1 MARRTSELNGVGRA
15 WPLVVFVFCRGGLR
29 SHGGANIAIAPPTH
43 PRAPPGG
50 TPHPPSVPPRPA
62 RARASAAM
70 EGGVAAAEPAAAA
83 AAAAATL
90 PAPPPG
96 AFRARIYELL
106 DDGSWKDLA
115 TGFATAE
122 QQRPAVAAG
131 AGATGG
137 GGGGGGGGSAPPAVP
152 VLLVREAPDHASPV
166 LFEVPVLH
174 AHVYK
179 RQQGACRRPPARP
192 PPASH
197 CWEFTGQDTHVNVNS
212 TLPNPDTL

>member
-1 MARRTSELNGVGRA
+1 
-15 WPLVVFVFCRGGLR
+15 
-29 SHGGANIAIAPPTH
+29 
-43 PRAPPGG
+43 
-50 TPHPPSVPPRPA
+50 
-62 RARASAAM
+62 M

-137 GGGGGGGGSAPPAVP
+137 GGGGSGGSAPPAVP

-179 RQQGACRRPPARP
+179 RQQGACRRPPARHQRP
-192 PPASH
+192 TAGSSP
-197 CWEFTGQDTHVNVNS
+197 DTHVNVNS
-212 TLPNPDTL
+212 TLPNSDTL